1 MGPIRSPLGAIGA
14 VLVVLEGIAAG
25 TLFALDS
32 DPLLRLAIV
41 ATMIFVLVSVT
52 VVVLGIAIYFAKT
65 KPGFLFNPADIARL
79 SESTQQSLFPNTSSL
94 TLEPH
99 TPQTSVVISNIPDW
113 LGLPEDLDTEFA
125 VDNQSEDEDA
135 EDRP

>member
-65 KPGFLFNPADIARL
+65 KPGFLFNRADIARL

-94 TLEPH
+94 TLERH
-99 TPQTSVVISNIPDW
+99 TQQTSVVISDVAAL
-113 LGLPEDLDTEFA
+113 LGLPAELDT
-125 VDNQSEDEDA
+125 
-135 EDRP
+135 